1 MSLKDA
7 SSMGAPGAEPVEQP
21 PAPDVDIT
29 KPHIARIYDYFLGGK
44 HNYAVDRQ
52 AAEQVLKAMPDA
64 RLAAR
69 VNRRF
74 LIESVRWMMR
84 EAGIRQFLDIGSGL
98 PTQQNVHE
106 VAQAI
111 DKDARVVYID
121 NDPLVRVHA
130 EALLATDPNTI
141 FLTGD
146 LRDGK
151 ALLDRPEVREHL
163 DFTEPI
169 GLLLVAVL
177 HFIRD
182 NEEAYAITDALYEAL
197 PPGSYV
203 AISHA
208 MRPDADSYPEGY
220 AAYNRAT
227 ASLTLR
233 TPEEIGRFFEGC
245 TPIGSGLSRLA
256 DWHLG
261 DSHGD
266 PRDDNVIAIGDT
278 SALKDFP
285 GMCGLARI
293 DR

>member
-1 MSLKDA
+1 
-7 SSMGAPGAEPVEQP
+7 
-21 PAPDVDIT
+21 
-29 KPHIARIYDYFLGGK
+29 
-44 HNYAVDRQ
+44 
-52 AAEQVLKAMPDA
+52 
-64 RLAAR
+64 
-69 VNRRF
+69 
-74 LIESVRWMMR
+74 
-84 EAGIRQFLDIGSGL
+84 
-98 PTQQNVHE
+98 
-106 VAQAI
+106 
-111 DKDARVVYID
+111 
-121 NDPLVRVHA
+121 
-130 EALLATDPNTI
+130 PNTI

-146 LRDGK
+146 LRDGT
-151 ALLDRPEVREHL
+151 ALLDRPEIREHL
-163 DFTEPI
+163 DFSEPI

-177 HFIRD
+177 HFIQD
-182 NEEAYAITDALYEAL
+182 NAEAYAITDALYEAL

-227 ASLTLR
+227 GSLTLR

-245 TPIGSGLSRLA
+245 TLIGSGLSRLA

-261 DSHGD
+261 DSGGG
-266 PRDDNVIAIGDT
+266 PRDDEVTAIGDT